1 MRSFASIIALAGA
14 AVIGTIG
21 MSFAEQSG
29 MDMGARTQAL
39 TTIPANAVSITN
51 WYKENVYD
59 PGNSKVGEIIDV
71 LVGTDGKVDALIV
84 SVGGFIGIN
93 EKDVAVTFAS
103 VNASERNGKWHLTMD
118 TTKDALKTAPAYK
131 YDRSR
136 TTWVLAQNMR

>member
-1 MRSFASIIALAGA
+1 MRSFASVIALAGA
-14 AVIGTIG
+14 AAIGTIG
-21 MSFAEQSG
+21 ISFAEQSG
-29 MDMGARTQAL
+29 MDMGARTQTL
-39 TTIPANAVSITN
+39 TTIPANAVSVTN

-71 LVGTDGKVDALIV
+71 LIGSDGKVDALIV

-103 VNASERNGKWHLTMD
+103 VNASERNGKWHLSMD

-136 TTWVLAQNMR
+136 TTWVLAENTR